1 MAVTRLSQSSLR
13 EGLEK
18 YTTALGNYVPS
29 LGVLDSIQT
38 VTVGAG
44 GTASIDFSS
53 IPNRFQHLHLRLLSR
68 TTQSSGSAYSNILL
82 RLNGDSGAN
91 YSLHYLQG
99 DGATTYSGGNG
110 SATGISQAFGA
121 NALSNASVFAYN
133 VIDICDYASTSKNK
147 TVRIFQ
153 GYENNTGSGFN
164 AGFPGMNSGAWFNTA
179 AVSSISLTVLGG
191 TNHAQHTVAH
201 LYGVVAR

>member
-99 DGATTYSGGNG
+99 DGGTVYAGGAV
-110 SATGISQAFGA
+110 SATSPAVYGA
-121 NALSNASVFAYN
+121 NALSTSNVFAYN
-133 VIDICDYASTSKNK
+133 IIDILDYASTSKNK
-147 TVRIFQ
+147 TMRIFQ
-153 GYENNTGSGFN
+153 GYENNAGSGFN
-164 AGFPGMNSGAWFNTA
+164 AGFPGVTSGAWFNTA
-179 AVSSISLTVLGG
+179 AVSSIALTVLGG
-191 TNHAQHTVAH
+191 FNHAQHTVAH